1 MLHFCR
7 LVPLSALVFSLL
19 TAFGAFDR
27 LKDSIRTLV
36 FQQLLPMHQND
47 IIEYINIFIDNTK
60 TLGVVGLL
68 LFTLTSV
75 FLISNIQGNFNDIW
89 YVRNKKSFFGKFSV
103 YISIIIISTLLTGSG
118 FALTGWIKVQPQ
130 R

>member
-1 MLHFCR
+1 MAYSSLLA

-19 TAFGAFDR
+19 TAFGAFDK
-27 LKDSIRTLV
+27 LKESIQELI
-36 FQQLLPMHQND
+36 FSQLLPTRQNE
-47 IIEYINIFIDNTK
+47 IIEYINIFIENTK

-89 YVRNKKSFFGKFSV
+89 NVRKKRNFFSQFS
-103 YISIIIISTLLTGSG
+103 I
-118 FALTGWIKVQPQ
+118 
-130 R
+130 